1 MKQLFKCNDTMI
13 IEIRIHMTL
22 KIIFIWHSFY
32 KVWKRLSGGD
42 YVCLSVWLSVSLF
55 ICLSVCDLAGALNC
69 QILMKLSI
77 EVLTESGTARASVL
91 KSDSVTT
98 FL

>member
-32 KVWKRLSGGD
+32 KVWKRLSCGD
-42 YVCLSVWLSVSLF
+42 YVCLSVCLSVSLF